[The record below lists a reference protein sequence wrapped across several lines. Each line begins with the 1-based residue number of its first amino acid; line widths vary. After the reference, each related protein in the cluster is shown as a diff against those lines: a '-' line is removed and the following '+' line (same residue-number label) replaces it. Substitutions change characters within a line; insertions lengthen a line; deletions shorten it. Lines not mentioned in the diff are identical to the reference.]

1 MTRYP
6 RLLHPV
12 LVQIEQADRSST
24 IYDDDAREPVGQV
37 AVSTVV
43 TINGQVKYGSSK
55 QLGYQS
61 SAGVQENEKG
71 YVLFRQR
78 DLDADSIVLKP
89 SDRITMIGTVIH
101 DVYIT
106 RLMPTGHYGAF
117 GGNTLV
123 KAFFED
129 RQPSKQR
136 SR

>member
-1 MTRYP
+1 MSRYP
-6 RLLHPV
+6 KLLHPV
-12 LVQIEQADRSST
+12 PVQIEQADRGST
-24 IYDDDAREPVGQV
+24 IYDDDAREPIGQV
-37 AVSTVV
+37 AVSAVV
-43 TINGQVKYGSSK
+43 TISGQVKYGSSK

-61 SAGVQENEKG
+61 GAGVQENEKG

-78 DLDADSIVLKP
+78 DLDAASIALEP
-89 SDRITMIGTVIH
+89 SDRITKIGTVDH
-101 DVYIT
+101 DVYIS
-106 RLMPTGHYGAF
+106 RIMPTGHYAEF

>member
-1 MTRYP
+1 MARYP

-12 LVQIEQADRSST
+12 PVQIERVDIGAT
-24 IYDDDAREPVGQV
+24 VFDDDAREPVGQV
-37 AVSTVV
+37 AVSAVV
-43 TINGQVKYGSSK
+43 TIDGQVKYGSSK
-55 QLGYQS
+55 QLSYQS
-61 SAGVQENEKG
+61 GAGVQENEKG

-78 DLDADSIVLKP
+78 DLDAQSITLQP
-89 SDRITMIGTVIH
+89 SDRIIKIGRVDH

-106 RLMPTGHYGAF
+106 RLMPAGHYGEH

-129 RQPSKQR
+129 RQPSKHR

>member
-1 MTRYP
+1 MARYP

-12 LVQIEQADRSST
+12 PVQIEQANRSNT
-24 IYDDDAREPVGQV
+24 AYDDDAREPVGQV
-37 AVSTVV
+37 AVNSVV

-61 SAGVQENEKG
+61 GAGVQENEKG

-78 DLDADSIVLKP
+78 DLDANSIELQP
-89 SDRITMIGTVIH
+89 SDRIIKIGRVDH
-101 DVYIT
+101 DVYIS
-106 RLMPTGHYGAF
+106 RLMPTGHYGEH
-117 GGNTLV
+117 GGNTLL

-129 RQPSKQR
+129 RQPSKHR

>member
-1 MTRYP
+1 MARYP

-12 LVQIEQADRSST
+12 PVQIEQANRGAT
-24 IYDDDAREPVGQV
+24 VYDEDARESVGQV
-37 AVSTVV
+37 AVDAVV

-55 QLGYQS
+55 QLDYQS
-61 SAGVQENEKG
+61 GAGVQENEKG

-78 DLDADSIVLKP
+78 DLNAASITLQP
-89 SDRITMIGTVIH
+89 SDRIIKIGSVVH
-101 DVYIT
+101 DVYIS
-106 RLMPTGHYGAF
+106 RLMPTGHYGEH

-129 RQPSKQR
+129 RQPSNHR